1 MKIVVFGLTVSS
13 SWGNGHATLWR
24 GLCRALA
31 QRGHE
36 VTFLEQD
43 VPYYRMQ
50 RDLWQLESGT
60 LLLYS
65 SWDEVKKRAVAEL
78 SDADLA
84 IVTSYCP
91 DGREASECVLE
102 HTRGQRVFYDLDT
115 PVTLAALHAGEW
127 PPYLPVQGLSGF
139 DLVLSFTGGRAL
151 ELLRERLGARRVAPL
166 YGHVDPH
173 LHRPAVAPLGRRAVL
188 SYLGTYAA
196 DRQAR
201 LDELFFAPARLRPEE
216 RYLLGGSMYPADLFT
231 STNIEHISHVAPSD
245 HAAFFAGARFTLN
258 ITRNTMARLGHCP
271 SGRLFEAAACGVPII
286 SDWFEGLDEFFD
298 PWREIVVVHS
308 REDVLAALSMN
319 ESESLHRAWA
329 TRERVLENHTAAHRV
344 RELEELLWSS
354 DPEPRTSTV
363 VSPERVAE
371 A

>member
-1 MKIVVFGLTVSS
+1 MKIVVFGLTISS

-43 VPYYRMQ
+43 VPYYRAQ

-60 LLLYS
+60 LVLYS
-65 SWDEVKKRAVAEL
+65 SWDEVKTRAIAEL

-115 PVTLAALHAGEW
+115 PVTLAALDAGAF
-127 PPYLPVQGLSGF
+127 PPYLPLRGLSDF

-166 YGHVDPH
+166 YGHVDPS
-173 LHRPAVAPLGRRAVL
+173 LHRPDESELAVRAAL

-196 DRQAR
+196 DRQEL
-201 LDELFFAPARLRPEE
+201 LDELFFAPARLRPRE
-216 RYLLGGSMYPADLFT
+216 RYLLGGSMYPIGLVT
-231 STNIEHISHVAPSD
+231 SGNIQHISHVAPSD
-245 HAAFFAGARFTLN
+245 HPAFFAGARLTLN
-258 ITRNTMARLGHCP
+258 ITRNAMAQLGYCP
-271 SGRLFEAAACGVPII
+271 SGRLFEAAACGVPILT
-286 SDWFEGLDEFFD
+286 DWFQGLDEFFD
-298 PWREIVVVHS
+298 PWREVLVVHS
-308 REDVLAALSMN
+308 RADVMDALSLSDG
-319 ESESLHRAWA
+319 ELLHRAWL
-329 TRERVLENHTAAHRV
+329 TRERVLDRHTAMHRV
-344 RELEELLWSS
+344 RELEELVWSAGTLPGAFAS
-354 DPEPRTSTV
+354 
-363 VSPERVAE
+363 AE
-371 A
+371 QVLEA